1 MSAVFADVPI
11 WSGPQLAGN
20 WDVIRYYTVQHL
32 RYTIIA
38 VTIGTAVAL
47 PLAYLAVRRPST
59 YPALLVATN
68 VIYAIPSIALFVILG
83 PWLGFTN
90 DKPIVTAMVLYSLV
104 ILVRNIVEAVRSVPT
119 AVVRAADGMGYRPLR
134 RFVSVELPLALP
146 GIVAGLRLATVSTV
160 SLISVGALIG
170 RGALGRLFSDGRA
183 RGIAVELWA
192 GLLAVVALALVLDA
206 LLVLAGRLATPWRR
220 TTGARSMNTILEGF
234 GWLTTADNWWG
245 SNGIAEALRE
255 HLWYSLL
262 ALLGAAAIGLPVGLA
277 IGHTGRGRYVAANL
291 TGLWRAIPTV
301 GVVGLLFL
309 WRPLSLWPVLVAL
322 IILAVPPI
330 VLNTAAG
337 IDSIPPEVR
346 DSATGM
352 GLTGMQSLWQVEVPN
367 GLPLIIAGVRSAAN
381 QVIATA
387 TIAGFVGLGTLGVFI
402 FSGTGTRRYEVVA
415 GASIA
420 VIALVL
426 IVEAGFALLQR
437 FVVSPGVRARSRGQ
451 ALLL

>member
-1 MSAVFADVPI
+1 VIVSAVFADVPI

-68 VIYAIPSIALFVILG
+68 VVYAIPSIALFVILG

-220 TTGARSMNTILEGF
+220 TTGARS
-234 GWLTTADNWWG
+234 
-245 SNGIAEALRE
+245 
-255 HLWYSLL
+255 
-262 ALLGAAAIGLPVGLA
+262 
-277 IGHTGRGRYVAANL
+277 
-291 TGLWRAIPTV
+291 
-301 GVVGLLFL
+301 
-309 WRPLSLWPVLVAL
+309 
-322 IILAVPPI
+322 
-330 VLNTAAG
+330 
-337 IDSIPPEVR
+337 
-346 DSATGM
+346 
-352 GLTGMQSLWQVEVPN
+352 
-367 GLPLIIAGVRSAAN
+367 
-381 QVIATA
+381 
-387 TIAGFVGLGTLGVFI
+387 
-402 FSGTGTRRYEVVA
+402 
-415 GASIA
+415 
-420 VIALVL
+420 
-426 IVEAGFALLQR
+426 
-437 FVVSPGVRARSRGQ
+437 
-451 ALLL
+451 